1 MPTSNRETWRAQAI
15 MRIVFKVTGGLTS
28 FRTFGRQLVLIWIL
42 LAGSTCGVGTT
53 ISRIPSL

>member
-1 MPTSNRETWRAQAI
+1 MPTSNRENLEGTGI